1 MIFID
6 ANIIDVN
13 KITVNP
19 NDAIVIKAPFHIYAL
34 DVLKEYL
41 RIFQECFP
49 RNICVLVPS
58 EFEIQVFNENQTD
71 AEFEVVTEKELKD
84 FLNIK

>member
-1 MIFID
+1 MD

-13 KITVNP
+13 KITVSP
-19 NDAIVIKAPFHIYAL
+19 DDAIVIKAPFHIYTL

-41 RIFQECFP
+41 RIYQECFP
-49 RNICVLVPS
+49 RNVCMLVPS
-58 EFEIQVFNENQTD
+58 EFEIQVFGENQTD
-71 AEFEVVTEKELKD
+71 AEFEAVTEKELKD